1 MPYLR
6 QQWVTPKTA
15 LFCQVIGWEFIT
27 PEKGISGMN
36 MYALLFNYVELPKHA
51 AAKSNIANIFQFYG
65 AS

>member
-1 MPYLR
+1 
-6 QQWVTPKTA
+6 
-15 LFCQVIGWEFIT
+15 
-27 PEKGISGMN
+27 MN